1 MLKSE
6 AMAENLTNRLIE
18 ISGRLQTATTRYTDV
33 AKQAEKLLAENKRLK
48 EEKEKMQGEI
58 RMLREEVFLL
68 KASLDPMEDK
78 DKKEFQKIINEYL
91 KTIDKCISILKN

>member
-1 MLKSE
+1 MLKSG

-33 AKQAEKLLAENKRLK
+33 TKQAEKLLAENKRLK
-48 EEKEKMQGEI
+48 EEREKMQGEI